1 MAFSQLL
8 LKSLDPTLS
17 MVELAEV
24 DDSKDVKS
32 LSLFKKSDTRPTTA
46 QTAGK
51 NFPIIKINGFS
62 VTQIESFIIDET
74 GFIPTVTLH
83 FVDSG
88 GEFNGN
94 TFPKKNLLMSSYIKI
109 ANQKFKP
116 VRQDWLITSVRSM
129 APSKGLSDTASI
141 DVEYVVKGELFI
153 PRLYNNVSKSYNGLT
168 SKETLTKVAEELKI
182 GFAENPAATPNDVM
196 TWINFNTS
204 PANFIKDVT
213 CHAFQDA
220 YSFFTSFI
228 SKEYCLCY
236 VNVNDQLIPR
246 ESDDTFVNYSNLE
259 AIDTDSKTKVEEL
272 DATVFNFLTTITS
285 SKSSPNYMTSLTI
298 ISDQG
303 QILKNNGYKK
313 QIYYYDYMSDSEP
326 ADKFVDFFVAP
337 NNSDGAPESQILLP
351 VDEGLDEIG
360 LKKWINIEYGN
371 THPQWNFSRV
381 QNDMNLKEI
390 EKIQLKVTLNGINV
404 QVTRGS
410 VIALVVT
417 QRVAQQLRKEFDQE
431 NSGKT
436 FNQST
441 NLSDEMP
448 DLQLTGK
455 YWVKAAKYYY
465 DGDTQKYETELI
477 LSRREWLESKKITPP
492 SV

>member
-8 LKSLDPTLS
+8 LKSLDPTIPL
-17 MVELAEV
+17 VELAEV
-24 DDSKDVKS
+24 DNDREKES
-32 LSLFKKSDTRPTTA
+32 LSLVKKNDSKPTTA

-51 NFPIIKINGFS
+51 NFPVIQINGFAIT
-62 VTQIESFIIDET
+62 VIDSFIIDET

-83 FVDSG
+83 FKDANG
-88 GEFNGN
+88 QFNGS
-94 TFPKKNLLMSSYIKI
+94 TFPKKNLIMSTYIKVL
-109 ANQKFKP
+109 NQKFKP
-116 VRQDWLITSVRSM
+116 VRQDWLITSIRSM
-129 APSKGLSDTASI
+129 SSDTKIS
-141 DVEYVVKGELFI
+141 DMSSVNVEYIIKGELFI
-153 PRLYNNVSKSYNGLT
+153 PRLYNNTSKSYNGLT

-182 GFAENPAATPNDVM
+182 GFAENPAATPNDAM

-204 PANFIKDVT
+204 PANFIKDVAS
-213 CHAFQDA
+213 HSFQDV
-220 YSFFTSFI
+220 YSFFTTFI
-228 SKEYCLCY
+228 NKEYCLCY
-236 VNVNDQLIPR
+236 INVNDQLIPR
-246 ESDDTFVNYSNLE
+246 ESDDTFVNYSYLE
-259 AIDTDSKTKVEEL
+259 AIDTNARTKVEEL
-272 DATVFNFLTTITS
+272 DSTVFNFLTTVTA
-285 SKSSPNYMTSLTI
+285 SKSSPNYMTSLTL

-313 QIYYYDYMSDSEP
+313 QIYYYDYLIDADP

-337 NNSDGAPESQILLP
+337 NNSDGAQESQILLP
-351 VDEGLDEIG
+351 ENEGLDEVG
-360 LKKWINIEYGN
+360 LRKWTNIEYGN

-381 QNDMNLKEI
+381 QNDINLKEL

-410 VIALVVT
+410 VISLIVT
-417 QRVAQQLRKEFDQE
+417 QRVAQKLRKEFDQE
-431 NSGKT
+431 NSEKT
-436 FNQST
+436 TRITSSLTDELPDVQ
-441 NLSDEMP
+441 LS
-448 DLQLTGK
+448 GK

>member
-8 LKSLDPTLS
+8 LKSLDPVLPL
-17 MVELAEV
+17 VELAEV
-24 DDSKDVKS
+24 DNDREKKS
-32 LSLFKKSDTRPTTA
+32 LSLVKKTDDKPTTA

-51 NFPIIKINGFS
+51 LFPVIQINGFA
-62 VTQIESFIIDET
+62 VTVIDTFIIDET

-83 FVDSG
+83 FKDTG
-88 GEFNGN
+88 GEFNGS
-94 TFPKKNLLMSSYIKI
+94 TFPKKNLIMSTYIKV

-116 VRQDWLITSVRSM
+116 VRQDWLITSIRSV
-129 APSKGLSDTASI
+129 APDKRFNDMSSVG
-141 DVEYVVKGELFI
+141 VEYVVKGELFI
-153 PRLYNNVSKSYNGLT
+153 PRLYNNTSKSYTGMT
-168 SKETLTKVAEELKI
+168 SKEALTKVAEELKI
-182 GFAENPAATPNDVM
+182 GFAENPAATPNDAM

-204 PANFIKDVT
+204 PANFIKDIAS
-213 CHAFQDA
+213 HSFQDA
-220 YSFFTSFI
+220 YSFFTTFI
-228 SKEYCLCY
+228 NKEYCLCY
-236 VNVNDQLIPR
+236 INVNDQLIPR

-259 AIDTDSKTKVEEL
+259 AIDTNARTKVEEI
-272 DATVFNFLTTITS
+272 DYTVFNFLTTVTS
-285 SKSSPNYMTSLTI
+285 SKSSPNYMTSLTL

-303 QILKNNGYKK
+303 QILKSNGYKK
-313 QIYYYDYMSDSEP
+313 QIYYYDYTLDSEP

-337 NNSDGAPESQILLP
+337 NNTDGVQESQILLP
-351 VDEGLDEIG
+351 ENEGLDEVG
-360 LKKWINIEYGN
+360 LKKWTNIEYGN

-381 QNDMNLKEI
+381 QNDVNLKEV

-410 VIALVVT
+410 VIALIVT
-417 QRVAQQLRKEFDQE
+417 QRVAQKLRKEFDQE
-431 NSGKT
+431 NPDKT
-436 FNQST
+436 NEIPSSLT
-441 NLSDEMP
+441 DESP
-448 DLQLTGK
+448 DIQLTGK

>member
-1 MAFSQLL
+1 M
-8 LKSLDPTLS
+8 
-17 MVELAEV
+17 
-24 DDSKDVKS
+24 
-32 LSLFKKSDTRPTTA
+32 
-46 QTAGK
+46 
-51 NFPIIKINGFS
+51 
-62 VTQIESFIIDET
+62 
-74 GFIPTVTLH
+74 
-83 FVDSG
+83 
-88 GEFNGN
+88 
-94 TFPKKNLLMSSYIKI
+94 
-109 ANQKFKP
+109 
-116 VRQDWLITSVRSM
+116 
-129 APSKGLSDTASI
+129 ASI
-141 DVEYVVKGELFI
+141 GVEYVVKGELFI

-182 GFAENPAATPNDVM
+182 GFAENPAATPNDAM

-204 PANFIKDVT
+204 PANFIKDVAN
-213 CHAFQDA
+213 HSFQDA
-220 YSFFTSFI
+220 YSFFTTFI

-272 DATVFNFLTTITS
+272 DATVFNFLTTVTS
-285 SKSSPNYMTSLTI
+285 SKSSPNYMTSITL

-303 QILKNNGYKK
+303 QLLKSNGYKK
-313 QIYYYDYMSDSEP
+313 QIYYYDYILDSEP
-326 ADKFVDFFVAP
+326 VDKFVDFFVAP
-337 NNSDGAPESQILLP
+337 NNSDGALESQILLP

-381 QNDMNLKEI
+381 QNDMNLKEL

-404 QVTRGS
+404 QVTKGS

-441 NLSDEMP
+441 NLSDEIP

-455 YWVKAAKYYY
+455 YWVKGAKYYY
-465 DGDTQKYETELI
+465 DGDIQKYETELI